1 MVIGAASTTD
11 LLFAV
16 GATGYT
22 TNKRTAVRRTFHA
35 SHHEA
40 GVTLR
45 RTHKTDLNVTDCLG
59 GATASP
65 LDGGLAMRLR
75 LREIK

>member
-1 MVIGAASTTD
+1 MVTGAASTTD

-22 TNKRTAVRRTFHA
+22 TKRTAVRRTFHA

-45 RTHKTDLNVTDCLG
+45 RTHKTVLNVTDCLG

-65 LDGGLAMRLR
+65 LDGGLAMKLR